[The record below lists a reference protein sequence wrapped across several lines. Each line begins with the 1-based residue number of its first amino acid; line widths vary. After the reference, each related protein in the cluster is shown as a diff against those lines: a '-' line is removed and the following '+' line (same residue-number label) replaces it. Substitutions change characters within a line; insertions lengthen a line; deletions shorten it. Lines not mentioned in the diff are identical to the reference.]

1 MYKWLIAYIAVLG
14 EDFPVSE
21 VADLNEYEIC
31 RIIQY
36 CVEHNTKYS
45 KDIVIAVVGQ
55 GKVGE
60 SQTGKENEEE

>member
-1 MYKWLIAYIAVLG
+1 MYKWLIAYIVAFN
-14 EDFPVSE
+14 EDFPVSD

-45 KDIVIAVVGQ
+45 KEIAVAVVGQ

-60 SQTGKENEEE
+60 SKTGTENEEG